1 MAPEQASALPGL
13 KIPFSPICTVTRRRA
28 DSESSEASGVEEN
41 VSVQQSNLTPPQLK
55 KATKKRVRKRRSRYT
70 INKADAGILRLLK
83 LVVLRHMFLLC
94 SLIYL
99 RHS

>member
-1 MAPEQASALPGL
+1 MLMFLLLPIDRSLSLLPLTTHNIPSTTHSARHG
-13 KIPFSPICTVTRRRA
+13 
-28 DSESSEASGVEEN
+28 D
-41 VSVQQSNLTPPQLK
+41 
-55 KATKKRVRKRRSRYT
+55 T

-83 LVVLRHMFLLC
+83 LMVLRQIILSFPDALIPRLLKLVVLMHMFLFH